1 MISLDKIIIVN
12 IYPNHFKDRVAFWQS
27 RVRDFLN
34 VLGFKIL
41 RLCDCMIY
49 TESKSKTAA
58 FFVIIFLNKESYTTE
73 GIKLKEAI

>member
-1 MISLDKIIIVN
+1 
-12 IYPNHFKDRVAFWQS
+12 
-27 RVRDFLN
+27 
-34 VLGFKIL
+34 
-41 RLCDCMIY
+41 MIY